1 MTGWRRPLQ
10 GAAAWLALLVLVAWS
25 ALPIAFLAISS
36 LKPASELLEV
46 QALLPRHWDLGNYQ
60 RLLRD
65 WPQFPRGLWN
75 SVLVTAGTV
84 VLALTVG
91 AAAAYALSRTRGRA
105 ARSLRR
111 LSLVFILLRMLPPIV
126 ISIPLFPL
134 VREIGLFDHIATL
147 ILVYAA
153 LYVSLGIFIMK
164 AFFDDI
170 PTELEEAALMD
181 GCTRLGAFLRVTLP
195 LSKGG
200 LVATGVFIG
209 LDAWNEFLFALT
221 FTSNAART
229 APLVIGE
236 MLGAVYEV
244 DWGTVF
250 AASTAQLAPVLIAVW
265 IIQRQL
271 IRGLTM
277 GAVKG

>member
-1 MTGWRRPLQ
+1 
-10 GAAAWLALLVLVAWS
+10 
-25 ALPIAFLAISS
+25 
-36 LKPASELLEV
+36 
-46 QALLPRHWDLGNYQ
+46 
-60 RLLRD
+60 
-65 WPQFPRGLWN
+65 
-75 SVLVTAGTV
+75 
-84 VLALTVG
+84 
-91 AAAAYALSRTRGRA
+91 AYALSRTRGRR
-105 ARSLRR
+105 ARTLRR

-134 VREIGLFDHIATL
+134 IRAIGLFDNVATL
-147 ILVYAA
+147 IVVYAA

-170 PTELEEAALMD
+170 PTEIEEAALMD

-200 LVATGVFIG
+200 LIATGVFIG

-244 DWGTVF
+244 DW
-250 AASTAQLAPVLIAVW
+250 
-265 IIQRQL
+265 
-271 IRGLTM
+271 
-277 GAVKG
+277 